1 MAEFKLGRIRFVW
14 KAAWVTS
21 TTYYK
26 DDVVRFGGKVYVCQ
40 IGHTSSADF
49 NTDLDIVPTKWN
61 LMADGQRW
69 RDTWTTGAAYEE
81 GDLVKYGGTIYVCID
96 GHTSAATPA
105 LGLEANSGDWNTFV
119 EGTDWKDVWTVSTRY
134 KLNDIVRYG
143 GINYICITGHTSAA
157 TAALGLENAS
167 ANWQVYTQGQE
178 YLGTWVTA
186 TRYKLNDIV
195 KYGAG
200 LWICTT
206 QHTAAP
212 AFITDSANWAQ
223 YVEGFE
229 YENAWN
235 SATAYQPGDVVKYGG
250 NNYIAKTQHTDS
262 LAPSSYGSANWDLF
276 AEGLSYQSDWS
287 NATSYK
293 IGEVVKLNGYNYL
306 AIADSPSSAFTVTA
320 ATAST
325 DRFTIA
331 NTSGIVVGMTVRF
344 TGTTFGGIFTT
355 GRYYVK
361 SVAAGYITISTT
373 SDGTTFNVTA
383 DASGSMTATVSAE
396 PPNTAYWAAISH
408 GIYWRGDWL
417 DDTEYNIG
425 DAVKYGSNSYICILP
440 HRADSDD
447 GSTLGTAGGGQV
459 NSRPDL
465 DAIGTYW
472 NLLTI
477 GSELSVLTTTGDMVY
492 YGGAG
497 PTRLPVGTEGQV
509 LRVGSA
515 GVPEWVTWGEI
526 ENTYYVSPTGEDR
539 PYPSCGNTID
549 KPWQT
554 IRYACEQVEKGP
566 RNPNAQHLLELN
578 RAFIQKEITA
588 WIRTQIT
595 GNIAPFTSS
604 FDYDEYKCE
613 RDVGFIID
621 RLIWDLGHDGNLKM
635 RAAAFSLLGA
645 FGEAGEFSAPE
656 ESTPYVTL
664 AAEADE
670 GVAAYEQ
677 LKLLVADVLANE
689 VPSIVYQN
697 VGQDS
702 TTVVAQYINTDYV
715 AEPGVTTTTDSLIDI
730 VITALTDQITDNLP
744 ARRVPNNTI
753 NIKTGQYRETLP
765 IIVPAETALVGDEK
779 RSVNAGPAGSLINR
793 DDARYSIGALGR
805 LETVVGQVILGTNV
819 TESAG
824 NTAIQSA
831 AFPFASA
838 PEVTNIQRLVRT
850 IQHQIDFKIGTTLLE
865 TITNPTGYNSTFL
878 SGFGDARSLLRE
890 NKEFLKDEI
899 TAFITANYSAVKYS
913 KTKCR
918 RDIGFIVDAVCYD
931 ITYGGSYQTLT
942 AGLAYFDG
950 NNSTALQIDSTEVA
964 ATAASY
970 SRLKT
975 VMQQI
980 IANTTVTRTTGNTAI
995 QWTDSTNLTGGS
1007 SASATVGSLIDIIIN
1022 VIQGDSTA
1030 SLTPQINVTT
1040 IATLNT
1046 FTSTGHT
1053 LAVGDA
1059 VIPRITANGLTAGV
1073 KYWVSAIATNTFQL
1087 AATYGGS
1094 TLASFTNGTGLDLD
1108 FEIIDYPT
1116 ATDAVTSTTALIAA
1130 AVTLDAAQETIV
1142 SNSTAF
1148 IAANYPT
1155 LVYNSAKC
1163 ERDVRLILEA
1173 VMFDFMFNSN
1183 SLTRT
1188 AAYSYLR
1195 ASASDVFSLN
1205 QKTATRA
1212 AFSYVATQAAAN
1224 VGGNA
1229 TAQARIATLMTLLD
1243 DIVYGATNEGSI
1255 CQTEVRSADWARLQ
1269 LERNRDYIVT
1279 EIIAY
1284 GAATYSTSVTAATGA
1299 TDVFTCAD
1307 TSWMQRNA
1315 PIRFTGTGFGGV
1327 SVTAELGI
1335 PITYYIQN
1343 VVSAT
1348 TFKIAET
1355 RNSATAFNILSD
1367 ASGTMTVSLYYP
1379 AGECERDI
1387 NAYIDALKFDL
1398 QYPGNYKSRM
1408 AARYYANAV
1417 MGSLEEDMYY
1427 LRNGTGVRNQTLQ
1440 GLTGDLL
1447 APNAYGTSR
1456 VSAGAYCSLDPG
1468 WGPDDFRTWIIGRSP
1483 YVQNVATF
1491 GYAAIGQK
1499 IDGALHNGGNDSIV
1513 SNDFTQIIS
1522 DGIGAWVTNNG
1533 RAELVSVFSY
1543 YAHIGY
1549 LSENGG
1555 RIRGTNGN
1563 NSYGDFGSVAEGFD
1577 ATETPILCEVD
1588 NSAFIA
1594 TVGSVIT
1601 DGVDRIWQ
1609 FEYDNTGTDYT
1620 ELAWSVSGSGAG
1632 VDTEQDDFR
1641 DGAVFQIRLLDNVD
1655 DSTVAPEADGNF
1667 GGSGYLSNA
1676 NTAQSG
1682 TTTQLTLAAT
1692 DDEITGA
1699 YVGMKL
1705 IITSGA
1711 GAGQVG
1717 IVTAFTAGTKIATVI
1732 KESTGAAGWDHLV
1745 PGTAIVGPDASSTYL
1760 VEPRV
1765 TLTGPTYGS
1774 TARTL
1779 ATAQTYTDATYA
1791 PTFAVYSPIST
1802 TSSGSGSAATFTVV
1816 RKGTKYSAV
1825 DIFAAGVGYARLD
1838 TVTIAGTSLGGAS
1851 PANNV
1856 TVTVT
1861 AINSTTGAITA
1872 FEFAGVGAGG
1882 NFVAIASGS
1891 RTTNTSVNG
1900 TAWSE
1905 NLLAL
1910 PSTSN
1915 WTSVAA
1921 GKLAAVETAGSFVVG
1936 RSYRIASLGNTVY
1949 TSIGSAANIVG
1960 TYFVA
1965 TGAGSGTGTATPI
1978 ANHLVAVSSS
1988 TTVNAYST
1996 NGGVTWVSGGAL
2008 SAGLSGT
2015 AVSVAYGD
2023 GRWVVLGSG
2032 GASAYSTNGGI
2043 SWVSGGTVGA
2053 GTYTSIAY
2061 GQGVFVAITT
2071 GATTTRISTD
2081 GGQTWAAGGAL
2092 PASSTWVSI
2101 AYGANKFVAVSS
2113 NGAVDPAYSVDRG
2126 TTWSNA
2132 GETGYLGT
2140 GTITSVHYGQ
2150 GVFVVTTS
2158 SSNNMS
2164 SSEDGLNWTTR
2175 AITRASG
2182 TGALAAIQGNPS
2194 QSGIWAI
2201 IPSASTTAASSAIM
2215 GATAKARAFVS
2226 ENKIFAIRVTDPGS
2240 AYAAAPTVTITD
2252 PNNLFE
2258 APTQVRIGNG
2268 ACANVSFINRG
2279 LGFDSAFVEQDTGD
2293 GFANNFQRGKFMG
2306 VRRLTGIPRPG
2317 ANVVFATQPTTVYKL
2332 VQVLSESGSFDG
2344 ARSAFFQLS
2353 PEMTA
2358 FNSPADGTD
2367 ITTRIRYSQVR
2378 LTGHDFLDIGTGNFV
2393 ETNYPGLPTQP
2404 PIPANETVDNNGGRV
2419 FYTSTDQD
2427 GNFRV
2432 GELFSIEQST
2442 GVATLNADAFNIA
2455 GLSELSLGNITLG
2468 GNSATITEFSTDPF
2482 LTANSD
2488 NVVPTQRAIR
2498 AYISAQIGGGGAA
2511 LNVNSLV
2518 AGFVEIAGTRISTT
2532 TGGTIQMKATFNFQ
2546 AGVRGYPVAW
2556 NYFLNN

>member
-14 KAAWVTS
+14 KAAWVTG

-40 IGHTSSADF
+40 VGHTASPNF
-49 NTDLDIVPTKWN
+49 NTDLDINPTKWN
-61 LMADGQRW
+61 LMSDGQRW
-69 RDTWTTGAAYEE
+69 RDEWSTGITYEE
-81 GDLVKYGGTIYVCID
+81 GDLVKYGGTIYICVD
-96 GHTSAATPA
+96 GHTSAATA
-105 LGLEANSGDWNTFV
+105 TLGLEANTAAWNQFV
-119 EGTDWKDVWTVSTRY
+119 EGTDWKGMWTISTRY

-157 TAALGLENAS
+157 TAALGLEDGS
-167 ANWQVYTQGQE
+167 VNWQVFTQGQE

-186 TRYKLNDIV
+186 TRYKLNDVV

-206 QHTAAP
+206 QHTAAA
-212 AFITDSANWAQ
+212 AFATDAANWAQ

-229 YENAWN
+229 YENVWS

-250 NNYIAKTQHTDS
+250 NNYVSKTQHTNSNPLTGTSD
-262 LAPSSYGSANWDLF
+262 WDLF
-276 AEGLSYQSDWS
+276 SEGLSYQSDWA
-287 NATSYK
+287 NTTSYK

-306 AIADSPSSAFTVTA
+306 AVADSPSLTFTVTA
-320 ATAST
+320 VTASN
-325 DRFTIA
+325 DQFTIA
-331 NTSGIVVGMTVRF
+331 STTGIVAGMTVRF
-344 TGTTFGGIFTT
+344 TGAPIGDIFV
-355 GRYYVK
+355 GARYYVK
-361 SVAAGYITISTT
+361 TVAAGNITISSTLGGAT
-373 SDGTTFNVTA
+373 YNVTA
-383 DASGSMTATVSAE
+383 NDSGAMTATVSAE
-396 PPNTAYWAAISH
+396 PPNTAYWAAVSH
-408 GIYWRGDWL
+408 GIFWRGNWA
-417 DDTEYNIG
+417 DDVEYNIG
-425 DAVKYGSNSYICILP
+425 DAVKYGSNSYICVLG
-440 HRADSDD
+440 HRSESDD
-447 GSTLGTAGGGQV
+447 GSTVRTQGGGQA
-459 NSRPDL
+459 NSRPDV
-465 DAIGTYW
+465 DATGTYW

-477 GSELSVLTTTGDMVY
+477 GNELSALTTTGDMVY

-497 PTRLPVGTEGQV
+497 PTRLPVGREGQV
-509 LRVGSA
+509 LRVSSA
-515 GVPEWVTWGEI
+515 GIPEWVTWGEI
-526 ENTYYVSPTGEDR
+526 ENVYYVAPTGEDR
-539 PYPSCGNTID
+539 PYPDCGNTLD

-566 RNPNAQHLLELN
+566 RNPQAQHLLELN
-578 RAFIQKEITA
+578 RAFIQKEITD
-588 WIRTQIT
+588 WIRAQIV
-595 GNIAPFTSS
+595 GNIAPFTTL

-613 RDVGFIID
+613 RDVGFIVD
-621 RLIWDLGHDGNLKM
+621 RLIWDIGHGGNLKM

-656 ESTPYVTL
+656 ESTPYATL
-664 AAEADE
+664 AAEKEE
-670 GVAAYEQ
+670 GVAAYTYM
-677 LKLLVADVLANE
+677 LTLVDAVLRNQPPA
-689 VPSIVYQN
+689 VSYQSVLN
-697 VGQDS
+697 DS
-702 TTVVAQYINTDYV
+702 TAIVAQYINTDYT
-715 AEPGVTTTTDSLIDI
+715 AETGVMDTVTDLVGI
-730 VITALTDQITDNLP
+730 VITALTDLTTDNLP
-744 ARRVPNNTI
+744 VRRVPNNSI
-753 NIKTGQYRETLP
+753 LIKTGQYRETLP

-779 RSVNAGPAGSLINR
+779 RSTNAGPAGSLISR

-805 LETVVGQVILGTNV
+805 LETVVGQIILGTDV
-819 TESAG
+819 TESTG
-824 NTAIQSA
+824 NTAVQSR
-831 AFPFASA
+831 AFPYASST
-838 PEVTNIQRLVRT
+838 EVTNIQELVRV
-850 IQHQIDFKIGTTLLE
+850 IQHQIDFKIGTNILE
-865 TITNPTGYNSTFL
+865 TITNPTGYNVGFL
-878 SGFGDARSLLRE
+878 SGFGDARTLLRE

-899 TAFITANYSAVKYS
+899 TAFIAANYPSVKYS

-931 ITYGGSYQTLT
+931 LTYGGSYQTLT

-950 NNSTALQIDSTEVA
+950 NNSTDLQIDSTEVA

-980 IANTTVTRTTGNTAI
+980 IANTTVTPTTGNAAI

-1007 SASATVGSLIDIIIN
+1007 SANTAVGSLVDIIIN
-1022 VIQGDSTA
+1022 IIQGDSTA
-1030 SLTPQINVTT
+1030 SLTPQINVTQ

-1046 FTSTGHT
+1046 FTSNNHG
-1053 LAVGDA
+1053 LLVGDA
-1059 VIPRITANGLTAGV
+1059 VIPRTTANGLTAGV
-1073 KYWVSAIATNTFQL
+1073 KYWVVGTVNTNTFQL

-1094 TLASFTNGTGLDLD
+1094 VLASFTNGTGLDLD
-1108 FEIIDYPT
+1108 FETIDYPT
-1116 ATDAVTSTTALIAA
+1116 ATNAVTSTTALIAA

-1142 SNSTAF
+1142 TNATSFISTT
-1148 IAANYPT
+1148 YPT

-1163 ERDVRLILEA
+1163 QRDVRLILEA

-1195 ASASDVFSLN
+1195 ASANDVFDLG

-1212 AFSYVATQAAAN
+1212 AFSYVATQASAN

-1229 TAQARIATLMTLLD
+1229 TAQARIATLMALLD
-1243 DIVYGATNEGSI
+1243 DIVYGATNEGSV
-1255 CQTEVRSADWARLQ
+1255 CQTSIRSADWARLQ
-1269 LERNRDYIVT
+1269 LERNRAYIVS
-1279 EIIAY
+1279 EITAY
-1284 GAATYSTSVTAATGA
+1284 GAATYTTTVTAATAA

-1315 PIRFTGTGFGGV
+1315 AIRFTGTVFGGV
-1327 SVTAELGI
+1327 STGT
-1335 PITYYIQN
+1335 TYYIQN
-1343 VVSAT
+1343 VVSST
-1348 TFKIAET
+1348 TFKIATT
-1355 RNSATAFNILSD
+1355 RNSNTAFD
-1367 ASGTMTVSLYYP
+1367 ASVGTGTMTVSLYYP
-1379 AGECERDI
+1379 VGECERDV

-1398 QYPGNYKSRM
+1398 QYPGNYKSRL

-1427 LRNGTGVRNQTLQ
+1427 LRNGTGIRNQTLQ

-1447 APNAYGTSR
+1447 AENDFGTSR

-1491 GYAAIGQK
+1491 GYAAVGQK

-1513 SNDFTQIIS
+1513 SNDFTQVIS

-1533 RAELVSVFSY
+1533 RAELVSVFTY

-1577 ATETPILCEVD
+1577 ANETPILCEVD
-1588 NSAFIA
+1588 NTAFRA

-1601 DGVDRIWQ
+1601 DGIDKIWQ
-1609 FEYDNTGTDYT
+1609 FEYDNAGTDYT
-1620 ELAWSVSGSGAG
+1620 ELVWSVSGGGAG
-1632 VDTEQDDFR
+1632 VETEQDDFR
-1641 DGAVFQIRLLDNVD
+1641 DGAVYQVRLLDNVD
-1655 DSTVAPEADGNF
+1655 DSTSAPEADGNF
-1667 GGSGYLSNA
+1667 GGIGYISNA

-1705 IITSGA
+1705 IITAGA

-1717 IVTAFTAGTKIATVI
+1717 IVSAFTAGTKVATVN

-1745 PGTAIVGPDASSTYL
+1745 PGTAIVAPDASSTYII
-1760 VEPRV
+1760 EPRASF
-1765 TLTGPTYGS
+1765 TAPTYSS
-1774 TARTL
+1774 TSRTL

-1791 PTFAVYSPIST
+1791 PIFAVYSPISST
-1802 TSSGSGSAATFTVV
+1802 TSGSGTAATFTVV
-1816 RKGTKYSAV
+1816 RKGTKYTAV
-1825 DIFAAGVGYARLD
+1825 NIFAAGTGYARLD

-1851 PANNV
+1851 PANSI
-1856 TVTVT
+1856 TLTIT
-1861 AINSTTGAITA
+1861 AVNSTTGAITA
-1872 FEFAGVGAGG
+1872 FEYVGVGAGG
-1882 NFVAIASGS
+1882 NFVAVASGS
-1891 RTTNTSVNG
+1891 RTTNTSTNG
-1900 TAWSE
+1900 TTWSE
-1905 NLLAL
+1905 NLLSL
-1910 PSTSN
+1910 PSTSS

-1921 GKLAAVETAGSFVVG
+1921 GKLTVLETAGTFVTG
-1936 RSYRIASLGNTVY
+1936 RAYRITSLGNTVF
-1949 TSIGSAANIVG
+1949 TSIGAAANLVG

-1965 TGAGSGTGTATPI
+1965 TGNGGATTGTATPV
-1978 ANHLVAVSSS
+1978 ANHLVAISSS

-1996 NGGVTWVSGGAL
+1996 NGGVTWTAGGSL
-2008 SAGLSGT
+2008 PGGISGT

-2023 GRWVVLGSG
+2023 GRWVALGSG
-2032 GASAYSTNGGI
+2032 GASAYSTNGGV
-2043 SWVSGGTVGA
+2043 SWVAGGAVGS

-2081 GGQTWAAGGAL
+2081 GGVTWTAGGAL
-2092 PASSTWVSI
+2092 PASSTWISI

-2113 NGAVDPAYSVDRG
+2113 SGTVDPAYSVNG
-2126 TTWSNA
+2126 GVTWSSA
-2132 GETGYLGT
+2132 DETGYLGS

-2150 GVFVVTTS
+2150 GVFVVTAS

-2164 SSEDGLNWTTR
+2164 SSEDGINWTTR

-2194 QSGIWAI
+2194 QSGVWAI
-2201 IPSASTTAASSAIM
+2201 IPSASTTAASSAVL
-2215 GATAKARAFVS
+2215 GATAKARVFVS

-2240 AYAAAPTVTITD
+2240 AYASAPTITITD

-2279 LGFDSAFVEQDTGD
+2279 TGFDSAIVEQDTGD
-2293 GFANNFQRGKFMG
+2293 GYANSFQNGKFIG

-2317 ANVVFATQPTTVYKL
+2317 ANVVLASQPTTVYKL
-2332 VQVLSESGSFDG
+2332 VQVLSESGEFDG
-2344 ARSAFFQLS
+2344 ARSAFFQIS
-2353 PEMTA
+2353 PEMSV

-2367 ITTRIRYSQVR
+2367 ITTRVRYSQVR

-2419 FYTSTDQD
+2419 FFTSTDQD

-2432 GELFSIEQST
+2432 GDLFSIEQST

-2518 AGFVEIAGTRISTT
+2518 AGFIEIAGTRISTT
-2532 TGGTIQMKATFNFQ
+2532 TGSTIQMKANFNFQ